1 MYGNSD
7 NIVALATLA
16 GKSAL
21 NVVRVS
27 GPLCKKF
34 FQQLTHTAASPKPNH
49 VYPKYIYSG
58 PKKKP
63 FDFAS
68 LVYYRAPKSFTGEE
82 SLEVSVHGGVLIA
95 NKLVETL
102 VSFGARQALPGE
114 FSYRA
119 FHNNKIDL
127 LQAESIAAIAEA
139 NNNIDSYYLLNNI
152 KGALSKNLN
161 IIKKDV
167 VDLIALGE
175 HEVDFTEHEM
185 SLEGYNAFNNRLCDA
200 KNKID
205 NILKGS
211 YVSTQENSGIRV
223 VIVGLPN
230 VGKSSIFNHI
240 VGQSRSIVTNEKG
253 TTRDTV
259 EKEIYIGTT
268 LITLIDTAGIRTTES
283 RAESAGIKKTYQ
295 EITSANII
303 IIADDTNPEKIYNL
317 LTPHIKSQKVLLVL
331 NKTDLIKNLK
341 KTKRVYNLSCKKN
354 LGFNLFLTK
363 LLTLCKQEIDF
374 FNNQYLYLLNKR
386 QKSFLQKIKK
396 SFVLANK
403 EYKKSQD
410 LSVLLSCLY
419 LIRDQFDSL
428 MRPGDKEEILRSIF
442 KGFCVGK

>member
-341 KTKRVYNLSCKKN
+341 KCPVIFVANELST
-354 LGFNLFLTK
+354 G
-363 LLTLCKQEIDF
+363 
-374 FNNQYLYLLNKR
+374 
-386 QKSFLQKIKK
+386 IKH
-396 SFVLANK
+396 
-403 EYKKSQD
+403 
-410 LSVLLSCLY
+410 
-419 LIRDQFDSL
+419 
-428 MRPGDKEEILRSIF
+428 
-442 KGFCVGK
+442 